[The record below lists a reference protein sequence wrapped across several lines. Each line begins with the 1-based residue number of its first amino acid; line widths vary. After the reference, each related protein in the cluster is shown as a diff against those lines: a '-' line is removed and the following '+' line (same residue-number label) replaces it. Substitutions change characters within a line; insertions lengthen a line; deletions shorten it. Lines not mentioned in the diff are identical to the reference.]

1 MPENFGTRMHGRQAK
16 FLVPV
21 ADIRNQG
28 RPALGMFE
36 VFGQTKPPI
45 LGGRH
50 FGFQKLCIN

>member
-1 MPENFGTRMHGRQAK
+1 
-16 FLVPV
+16 VPV